1 MAAAFAEERAHGHFL
16 LFVPVFL
23 GAGAGM
29 WFSAA
34 SDPSPYALVLLACA
48 ALWPALR
55 LRHSE
60 SLAALVAGGAFLVP
74 LGMLLAAAETVRLDT
89 IILDAPVTT
98 EVRGR
103 VLARESDDRGAIRY
117 RIALETTRDPTL
129 KRAPDVVTLLARSR
143 HEPIA
148 IGNGITGRGRL
159 SPPSGPA
166 LAGLNDFAFDAYFA
180 GTGAVGYFYS
190 APTLVTAD
198 EPGLYDSIRQRIAAW
213 RNNLTEHIR
222 GRIGGDA
229 GAIAAALVTAEQR
242 AIGEETV
249 EALRQAGLAHVLAI
263 SGLNMVLA
271 AGTFLVGARMLMAL
285 VPGFA
290 ERYPTKKFAAGG
302 ALVMVTLYILVSGG
316 AISAV
321 RSWIMIC
328 VMLIAVLFG
337 RAAISLRNVAISA
350 ILILLVTPSAV
361 TNPGFQMSY
370 AATLG
375 LVAGYAAWRERPVRR
390 ESRAGPFAL
399 FGGAAGRFFGGLILS
414 SLIGGFATL
423 IYSIGHFHRI
433 PAYGLAGNLLA
444 MPVISIIVMPFGLI
458 AVLLMPFGLDGI
470 PFAIMGK
477 GIEWMITLSTWVAGW
492 KGEIVTGRIPE
503 IAFLLIGIGGGLV
516 CLLRTRLRHAG
527 TLLVVGGILVA
538 CWPGKDT
545 RPEVLV
551 SEDGRLVAILRD
563 GQAATNRA
571 RPPDFIYAQWRRAL
585 RLEGLLKPE
594 IRKTGGLTVDTG
606 KDDPAVAARQKRP
619 RREADRQKARAAMS
633 AAFETARAGDG
644 FICEAK
650 AFCAAVSPSGWR
662 IVALEDL
669 AFLGTACDGA
679 DLVIVPV
686 AIRLEAC
693 RSGARLITARHLRQT
708 GALEI
713 QPVAGQTRSA
723 LSDARLVPAVETL
736 HRPWSRHRTFDWRTG
751 TYEPG
756 EIGESAP
763 KIAQR
768 RFPRFRVVIV
778 CLPVSQNCY
787 FARRAL
793 MVAADKPDELA
804 LDLDAIGSE
813 NTGFVGRIGSL
824 ERDGCAPAAEAL
836 ECRFLVI
843 DQRHD
848 DFTGIGGVRIADDDG
863 VAIEDA
869 GLDHRIALH
878 LQRIMLPPAD
888 HFGRHG
894 DFMGIVLDSRD
905 GHARRDAPHDR
916 HGNGGGHVR
925 RA

>member
-1 MAAAFAEERAHGHFL
+1 MARIDIAEKQAASEADAWRGVPAADPQPVALLEPPSRPVSRRLLRAASRLYARLAGQQTLAAAFAEERAHGHFL

-23 GAGAGM
+23 GAGAAL

-34 SDPSPYALVLLACA
+34 SDPSPYALILLACA

-55 LRHSE
+55 LRHRE
-60 SLAALVAGGAFLVP
+60 SLVALAAGGAFLIP
-74 LGMLLAAAETVRLDT
+74 LGMLLAAAETARLGTVILDT
-89 IILDAPVTT
+89 PVTT

-117 RIALETTRDPTL
+117 RIALETTHEPTL
-129 KRAPDVVTLLARSR
+129 KRPPDVVTLLARSR
-143 HEPIA
+143 HAPIA
-148 IGNGITGRGRL
+148 IGDGIAGRARL
-159 SPPSGPA
+159 GPPSGPA
-166 LAGLNDFAFDAYFA
+166 LAGLNDFTFDAYFA

-190 APTLVTAD
+190 APTATTTR
-198 EPGLYDSIRQRIAAW
+198 EPGLHDRIRQRIATW

-242 AIGEETV
+242 AIGAETV

-290 ERYPTKKFAAGG
+290 ERYPAKKFAAAG
-302 ALVMVTLYILVSGG
+302 ALIMVTLYILVSGG

-328 VMLIAVLFG
+328 VMLVAVLFG

-375 LVAGYAAWRERPVRR
+375 LVAGYAAWRERPVQR
-390 ESRAGPFAL
+390 ESRGGPFAL
-399 FGGAAGRFFGGLILS
+399 FGGATGRFFGGLMLS

-458 AVLLMPFGLDGI
+458 AVLLMPFGLDAI

-477 GIEWMITLSTWVAGW
+477 GIEWMIALSTWVAGW

-516 CLLRTRLRHAG
+516 CILRTRLRHAG
-527 TLLVVGGILVA
+527 TLLVLGGILVA
-538 CWPGKDT
+538 CWPGQGT

-551 SEDGRLVAILRD
+551 SEDGRLVAVLRD
-563 GQAATNRA
+563 GKAATNRA

-585 RLEGLLKPE
+585 RLAELLKPE
-594 IRKTGGLTVDTG
+594 IRKTAGLTVDAD
-606 KDDPAVAARQKRP
+606 KVDDDKVDAEKRDTATTARQRRP
-619 RREADRQKARAAMS
+619 RRQADREKAKAAMT
-633 AAFETARAGDG
+633 AAFDTARTRDG

-693 RSGARLITARHLRQT
+693 RSDARLITTRHLRKT
-708 GALEI
+708 GTLEI
-713 QPVAGQTRSA
+713 QPADGQAHSS
-723 LSDARLVPAVETL
+723 LNDARFVPAIETL
-736 HRPWSRHRTFDWRTG
+736 QRPWSRHRTYDWRTG
-751 TYEPG
+751 TYEG
-756 EIGESAP
+756 EKADESAQKSLTVP
-763 KIAQR
+763 SSA
-768 RFPRFRVVIV
+768 
-778 CLPVSQNCY
+778 S
-787 FARRAL
+787 
-793 MVAADKPDELA
+793 
-804 LDLDAIGSE
+804 GS
-813 NTGFVGRIGSL
+813 
-824 ERDGCAPAAEAL
+824 
-836 ECRFLVI
+836 
-843 DQRHD
+843 
-848 DFTGIGGVRIADDDG
+848 
-863 VAIEDA
+863 
-869 GLDHRIALH
+869 
-878 LQRIMLPPAD
+878 
-888 HFGRHG
+888 
-894 DFMGIVLDSRD
+894 
-905 GHARRDAPHDR
+905 
-916 HGNGGGHVR
+916 
-925 RA
+925 

>member
-1 MAAAFAEERAHGHFL
+1 MGRIDIAERRTASEADAWHGVPTDDSRELAPLDKPRRPAFVLLLRAIGRLRERLAGRQTVAAAFAEERAHGHFL

-23 GAGAGM
+23 GTGAAL

-34 SDPSPYALVLLACA
+34 LDPSPYALILLVCA

-55 LRHSE
+55 LRHRE
-60 SLAALVAGGAFLVP
+60 SLVALAAGAAFLVP
-74 LGMLLAAAETVRLDT
+74 LGMLLAAGETARLGT
-89 IILDAPVTT
+89 VILDAPVTT

-103 VLARESDDRGAIRY
+103 VLSRESDDRGAVRY
-117 RIALETTRDPTL
+117 RIALETTREPTL

-148 IGNGITGRGRL
+148 IGGGIGGRARL
-159 SPPSGPA
+159 GPPSGPA
-166 LAGLNDFAFDAYFA
+166 LAGLNDFTLDAYFA

-190 APTLVTAD
+190 APTTVTTNA
-198 EPGLYDSIRQRIAAW
+198 PGLYDRIRQRIAAW

-242 AIGEETV
+242 AIGDDTV

-285 VPGFA
+285 IPGFA
-290 ERYPTKKFAAGG
+290 ERYPAKKFAAVG

-328 VMLIAVLFG
+328 VMLVAVLFG

-375 LVAGYAAWRERPVRR
+375 LVAGYAAWRERPIQR
-390 ESRAGPFAL
+390 ESRGGPFAL
-399 FGGAAGRFFGGLILS
+399 FGGAAGRFIGGLILS

-423 IYSIGHFHRI
+423 VYSIGHFHRI

-444 MPVISIIVMPFGLI
+444 MPVISTIVMPFGLI
-458 AVLLMPFGLDGI
+458 AVLLMPFGLDAI

-492 KGEIVTGRIPE
+492 KGEIVTGRIPAT
-503 IAFLLIGIGGGLV
+503 AFLLIGIGSGLV

-527 TLLVVGGILVA
+527 TLLVVVGILVA
-538 CWPGKDT
+538 CWPAGGT
-545 RPEVLV
+545 RPEILV
-551 SEDGRLVAILRD
+551 SEDGRLVAILR
-563 GQAATNRA
+563 GEKAATNRA

-585 RLEGLLKPE
+585 RLETLLKPE
-594 IRKTGGLTVDTG
+594 LRKTSGLTVNIE
-606 KDDPAVAARQKRP
+606 KEDPATTARQKRP
-619 RREADRQKARAAMS
+619 RREADRQKAKAAMA
-633 AAFETARAGDG
+633 AAFDTARTHDS
-644 FICEAK
+644 FICETK
-650 AFCAAVSPSGWR
+650 AFCAAISPSGWR

-693 RSGARLITARHLRQT
+693 RSGARLITVRHLRQT

-713 QPVAGQTRSA
+713 QPAADPANSA
-723 LSDARLVPAVETL
+723 LSDALFTPAVETL
-736 HRPWSRHRTFDWRTG
+736 HRPWSRHRTYDWRSG
-751 TYEPG
+751 TYEASG
-756 EIGESAP
+756 
-763 KIAQR
+763 
-768 RFPRFRVVIV
+768 
-778 CLPVSQNCY
+778 
-787 FARRAL
+787 
-793 MVAADKPDELA
+793 
-804 LDLDAIGSE
+804 
-813 NTGFVGRIGSL
+813 
-824 ERDGCAPAAEAL
+824 
-836 ECRFLVI
+836 
-843 DQRHD
+843 
-848 DFTGIGGVRIADDDG
+848 
-863 VAIEDA
+863 
-869 GLDHRIALH
+869 
-878 LQRIMLPPAD
+878 
-888 HFGRHG
+888 
-894 DFMGIVLDSRD
+894 
-905 GHARRDAPHDR
+905 
-916 HGNGGGHVR
+916 
-925 RA
+925 